1 MIRIPHRKRVECV
14 GEPHE
19 SSEACL
25 TRRVVAA
32 VEDLLFRS
40 KISET
45 ANTLG
50 VEALFPRSPK
60 RLVEK
65 IHESPPDLL
74 VLDLNS
80 ARFEPLQ
87 LLKQLK
93 SDEASR
99 GVPVVGFLSHVNKDL
114 AVAARESGCDRVV
127 ARSAFTKD
135 LPEILAGDSGT
146 GV

>member
-1 MIRIPHRKRVECV
+1 M
-14 GEPHE
+14 
-19 SSEACL
+19 

-60 RLVEK
+60 KLVEK

-87 LLKQLK
+87 LLTQLK

-135 LPEILAGDSGT
+135 LPDILAGDSGT

>member
-1 MIRIPHRKRVECV
+1 L
-14 GEPHE
+14 
-19 SSEACL
+19 A
-25 TRRVVAA
+25 RRVVAA

-45 ANTLG
+45 ASTLG

-60 RLVEK
+60 KLVEK
-65 IHESPPDLL
+65 VHESPPDLL

-87 LLKQLK
+87 LLEQLK
-93 SDEASR
+93 SDEVSR
-99 GVPVVGFLSHVNKDL
+99 GVPVVGFLSHVQKDL

-127 ARSAFTKD
+127 ARSAFTRD
-135 LPEILAGDSGT
+135 LPEILAGDGGT